1 MGGGLEGRKNDGGRG
16 EVYGEEW
23 GEREEEGWYYG
34 V

>member
-16 EVYGEEW
+16 EEW